1 MLRLVTATTAAI
13 ALLIASVG
21 DMTADNW
28 GAGAIQGSSHRCTE
42 YPDYES
48 ECTAN
53 NLTHI
58 VYISSSVPPPLD
70 AALENSLEGDY
81 DDPLSEVVASVTSD
95 PGASADVSIYYALLP
110 SSWPSAFTTCST
122 SATYGAQGYNRWC
135 RPQWLYYD
143 SAEYYDCWSVW
154 PCRGWLS
161 CHELGHTFGLQHANS
176 QNHPNPSNTC
186 MSYSGAVV
194 LRQHDRNHL
203 INCYPHPSGS
213 ARPPDCVE
221 ND

>member
-122 SATYGAQGYNRWC
+122 SATYGGA
-135 RPQWLYYD
+135 
-143 SAEYYDCWSVW
+143 
-154 PCRGWLS
+154 
-161 CHELGHTFGLQHANS
+161 GLQ
-176 QNHPNPSNTC
+176 Q
-186 MSYSGAVV
+186 MV
-194 LRQHDRNHL
+194 
-203 INCYPHPSGS
+203 
-213 ARPPDCVE
+213 
-221 ND
+221 